1 MRVTPTTVPDVLLVE
16 PRVHADAR
24 GFFLESYHAERY
36 REHGITDTFVQD
48 NHSRSVAGTLRG
60 LHAQRRQPQAKLV
73 RVVQGAI
80 FDVAVDVRRGSP
92 TFLRWVGMELSAE
105 NRQQLYVPEGFVH
118 GFCVLTETA
127 EVEYKCSTLYA
138 AGDEFGIAWD
148 DPEIGVEWPIASP
161 LLSEKDAKLPRV
173 AAVGD
178 LLPTYRPAIARP
190 T

>member
-1 MRVTPTTVPDVLLVE
+1 MRVARTSIPDVLIVE
-16 PRVHADAR
+16 PRVFADAR

-60 LHAQRRQPQAKLV
+60 LHAQRRTPQAKLV
-73 RVVQGAI
+73 RVVHGAI

-105 NRQQLYVPEGFVH
+105 NRQQLYVPAGFLH
-118 GFCVLTETA
+118 GFCVLTDSA

-138 AGDEFGIAWD
+138 AGDEFGVAWN
-148 DPEIGVEWPIASP
+148 DPEIAIDWPVRAPI
-161 LLSEKDAKLPRV
+161 LSAKDAALPRIADV
-173 AAVGD
+173 SD
-178 LLPTYRPAIARP
+178 LLPAWPVPRTA
-190 T
+190 